1 MKTKNAFTCT
11 DFASFLLI
19 CVIIIT
25 ISYSFGSSARYTSD
39 IAGSS
44 NASVAKWNVDVSP
57 VTQTST
63 FSAVAGNTMPI
74 DYTVRVTS
82 TSQVSSNYYIVVNN
96 IPNGVKVAIDD
107 GTQQVPTNNTITFS
121 NVGTFNVDDLN
132 NYRDHKLTF
141 YVPIESNAV
150 NNNNVDIQVVFSQ
163 KE

>member
-1 MKTKNAFTCT
+1 MKIKNAFTST
-11 DFASFLLI
+11 GFASFLLV

-39 IAGSS
+39 MVGGS
-44 NASVAKWNVDVSP
+44 NTSVAKWNVDVSP

-63 FSAVAGNTMPI
+63 FSAVAGNSTPI

-96 IPNGVKVAIDD
+96 IPDGVKVSLDD
-107 GTQQVPTNNTITFS
+107 GAEQTPTNNRLTFS
-121 NVGTFNVDDLN
+121 NVGTFNIGDAN
-132 NYRDHKLTF
+132 TYRDHKITF
-141 YVPIESNAV
+141 SIPIESNAV
-150 NNNNVDIQVVFSQ
+150 NNNNIDIQVVFSQ